1 MLESF
6 VGSLDSKEKSAVDNS
21 SVFIDNI
28 VNANSRYINLFS
40 NVDQSMIDRNKTFHM
55 SNQDAK
61 MLGLYEAD
69 CKKDIFVRGYSNAGH
84 NDITDSLTKILDVCK
99 DPNQI
104 PIDIVLDA
112 GVSNIA

>member
-1 MLESF
+1 
-6 VGSLDSKEKSAVDNS
+6 
-21 SVFIDNI
+21 
-28 VNANSRYINLFS
+28 
-40 NVDQSMIDRNKTFHM
+40 
-55 SNQDAK
+55 